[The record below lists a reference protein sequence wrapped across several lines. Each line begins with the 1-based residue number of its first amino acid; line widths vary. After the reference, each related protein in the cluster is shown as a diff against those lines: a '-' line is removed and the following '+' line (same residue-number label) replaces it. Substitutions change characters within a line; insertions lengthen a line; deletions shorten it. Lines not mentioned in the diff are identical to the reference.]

1 MTTTARPRFVR
12 NTDPHTPG
20 FLYKQGRTV
29 VGRILY
35 VDFTRNYSCFVQVD
49 GKEKWLGC
57 ADTPAA
63 AKDKV
68 TRAYNA

>member
-1 MTTTARPRFVR
+1 MATTRTRWIR

-20 FLYKQGRTV
+20 FLLKQGRVT

-35 VDFTRNYSCFVQVD
+35 VDFTRNYSCFVSD
-49 GKEKWLGC
+49 NGKERWLGC

-63 AKDKV
+63 AKTKV
-68 TRAYNA
+68 ANAYTG